1 MSLSPEAM
9 REKKAQRLELLESRV
24 RDELQSAGRSVN
36 HWLTTDL
43 NNARLLPMSLYDGFV
58 PAFRRLLAEC
68 DEDLACFYER
78 AEVLSEM
85 EPGEREARLSE
96 LQARLPP

>member
-1 MSLSPEAM
+1 MKLGKSNNLA
-9 REKKAQRLELLESRV
+9 LLESRV

-36 HWLTTDL
+36 HWLTNDL

-58 PAFRRLLAEC
+58 PAFRSLLAEC

-78 AEVLSEM
+78 AEEISEM
-85 EPGEREARLSE
+85 SRDDREARLRALHE
-96 LQARLPP
+96 RA